1 MRWAPRIILCP
12 AQPARGAGSRTSMNV
27 LDSKD
32 LSIFQAPVKRE
43 LEVLE
48 SGLNEALKADL
59 PLLQTISAAI
69 TEAPGKRL
77 RPNMLFLAS
86 RATGGS
92 PEKAAVVALAVE
104 LIHTATLL
112 HDDILDAH
120 MTRRGR
126 PTVFARWGADSAMI
140 MGDFLF
146 SKAFALLGEADMG
159 ESIAVLANV
168 TNLMSLG
175 ELIQLQYRKDIDVSE
190 DSYMEMIYRKT
201 ASLFAAASECG
212 ALTGNG
218 SEKFRAEFASFG
230 EKIGLVFQITD
241 DLLDYLAAD
250 VQIGKPIASDFTEGR
265 VTLPFISAFRN
276 APEENRK
283 RMSELFHSS
292 FNDEERWNEVVSFIR
307 EYGGIEYS
315 LEKARELGEKA
326 KDALG
331 PVAPSTEKDA
341 LSFAADYIVHRISPF
356 NI

>member
-1 MRWAPRIILCP
+1 
-12 AQPARGAGSRTSMNV
+12 MNTP
-27 LDSKD
+27 DSKD
-32 LSIFQAPVKRE
+32 LSIFQAPVNRE
-43 LEVLE
+43 LAALE
-48 SGLNEALKADL
+48 GDLKEALRSDL
-59 PLLQTISAAI
+59 PLLQEIAAAI
-69 TEAPGKRL
+69 IDAPGKRI

-86 RATGGS
+86 RSADGS
-92 PEKAAVVALAVE
+92 PGKAAVAALAVE

-146 SKAFALLGEADMG
+146 SKAFTCLGEAKMDTAI
-159 ESIAVLANV
+159 EVLARV
-168 TNLMSLG
+168 SNLMSLG
-175 ELIQLQYRKDIDVSE
+175 ELIQLQYRKDINVGE

-218 SEKFRAEFASFG
+218 SEKFRVEFASFG
-230 EKIGLVFQITD
+230 ENIGMAFQITD

-276 APEENRK
+276 APGKSRERV
-283 RMSELFHSS
+283 SELFHSS
-292 FNDEERWNEVVSFIR
+292 FNDEAHWNEVLSFVR
-307 EYGGIEYS
+307 EYGGVEYS
-315 LEKARELGEKA
+315 LKKARELGEKA
-326 KDALG
+326 KAALG
-331 PVAPSTEKDA
+331 PVSPSRERDA
-341 LSFAADYIVHRISPF
+341 LCFAADYIVHRISPF
-356 NI
+356 TA

>member
-1 MRWAPRIILCP
+1 
-12 AQPARGAGSRTSMNV
+12 MNTP
-27 LDSKD
+27 DSKD
-32 LSIFQAPVKRE
+32 LSIFQAPVLKE
-43 LEVLE
+43 LEALE
-48 SGLNEALKADL
+48 SDLKNALISDL
-59 PLLQTISAAI
+59 PLLQEISAAL
-69 TEAPGKRL
+69 TEAPGKRI

-86 RATGGS
+86 RSTGGS
-92 PEKAAVVALAVE
+92 EEKAAAAALAVE

-140 MGDFLF
+140 MGDYLF
-146 SKAFALLGEADMG
+146 SKAFACLGKAKMDTAIE
-159 ESIAVLANV
+159 ILARV

-175 ELIQLQYRKDIDVSE
+175 ELIQLQYRKDIDIGE

-201 ASLFAAASECG
+201 ASLFAATSECG

-218 SEKFRAEFASFG
+218 SEKFRAEFANFG
-230 EKIGLVFQITD
+230 ENIGLAFQITD

-276 APEENRK
+276 APAKSRERV
-283 RMSELFHSS
+283 SELFHSS
-292 FNDEERWNEVVSFIR
+292 FNDEAHWNEVLSFIG

-315 LEKARELGEKA
+315 LMKARELGEKA

-331 PVAPSTEKDA
+331 PISPSRERDA
-341 LSFAADYIVHRISPF
+341 LCFAADYIVHRINPF
-356 NI
+356 VA

>member
-1 MRWAPRIILCP
+1 M
-12 AQPARGAGSRTSMNV
+12 ST

-32 LSIFQAPVKRE
+32 LSIFQAPVVRE
-43 LEVLE
+43 LEALE
-48 SGLNEALKADL
+48 DGLKEALVSDL
-59 PLLQTISAAI
+59 PLLREISAAL
-69 TEAPGKRL
+69 TEAPGKRI

-86 RATGGS
+86 RCSGGS
-92 PEKAAVVALAVE
+92 PEKAEAAALAVE

-140 MGDFLF
+140 MGDFLY
-146 SKAFALLGEADMG
+146 SKAFTRLGEAKMDAAI
-159 ESIAVLANV
+159 EVLAKV

-175 ELIQLQYRKDIDVSE
+175 ELLQLQHRKDINVSE
-190 DSYMEMIYRKT
+190 ESYMEMIYRKT

-212 ALTGNG
+212 ALTDNG
-218 SEKFRAEFASFG
+218 SEKYRSEFAGFG
-230 EKIGLVFQITD
+230 ENIGLAFQITD

-265 VTLPFISAFRN
+265 VTLPFIAAFRN
-276 APEENRK
+276 APEVNKCRV
-283 RMSELFHSS
+283 SELFHSS
-292 FNDEERWNEVVSFIR
+292 FNDEAHWNEVISFIE

-331 PVAPSTEKDA
+331 PVSPSLERDA
-341 LSFAADYIVHRISPF
+341 LCFAADYIVQRISPF
-356 NI
+356 TA